1 MSSENILQV
10 NNLIKDF
17 DQLRAVN
24 RLNLSIKKGT
34 CFGLLGP
41 NGAGKTTT
49 VEMMEGITE
58 PTSGTILYKGKSFGA
73 NYSDEIGIQFQ
84 KTSIQDY

>member
-1 MSSENILQV
+1 MSSEYILQV
-10 NNLIKDF
+10 KNLVKDF
-17 DQLRAVN
+17 DKLRAVN
-24 RLNLSIKKGT
+24 RLNLSIKKGI

-58 PTSGTILYKGKSFGA
+58 PTSGTILYKGKPFGP
-73 NYSDEIGIQFQ
+73 D
-84 KTSIQDY
+84 